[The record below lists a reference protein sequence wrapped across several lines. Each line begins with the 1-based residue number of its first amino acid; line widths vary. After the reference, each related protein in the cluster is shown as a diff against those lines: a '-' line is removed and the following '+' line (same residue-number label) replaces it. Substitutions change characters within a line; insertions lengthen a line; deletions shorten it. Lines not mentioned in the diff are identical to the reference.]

1 MTAASISLWGL
12 AASGLLVVAAL
23 AISAWRRLG
32 LSRQIVWAAARA
44 LVQLLA
50 VGGALELVIDE
61 RRSIWWSWAW
71 VVAMVAFAAW
81 TTTRRA
87 PEVPGLLGLAAAA
100 YTAAAAV
107 SLGVLLG
114 LGVVATEGRTV
125 VPLAGM
131 VIGNSLAATVLV
143 ARRIVGEA
151 TDQRE
156 QIEARLAL
164 GLTGRRAIEPFLR
177 HAVRTALI
185 PQIETTKATGI
196 VFLPGAMV
204 GLILAGVRPVDAVRV
219 QVAVMYLVLGSV
231 ATTTSVVAVGMAA
244 RLLTPDHRL
253 RRLDTAPHA
262 PARSVIRVVGVF
274 GVRRG
279 GR

>member
-1 MTAASISLWGL
+1 M
-12 AASGLLVVAAL
+12 VAAL

-107 SLGVLLG
+107 SQPWLTLRACIRWGDSPW
-114 LGVVATEGRTV
+114 VA
-125 VPLAGM
+125 
-131 VIGNSLAATVLV
+131 I
-143 ARRIVGEA
+143 RRCMI
-151 TDQRE
+151 
-156 QIEARLAL
+156 
-164 GLTGRRAIEPFLR
+164 
-177 HAVRTALI
+177 
-185 PQIETTKATGI
+185 
-196 VFLPGAMV
+196 
-204 GLILAGVRPVDAVRV
+204 
-219 QVAVMYLVLGSV
+219 S
-231 ATTTSVVAVGMAA
+231 
-244 RLLTPDHRL
+244 
-253 RRLDTAPHA
+253 
-262 PARSVIRVVGVF
+262 PAW
-274 GVRRG
+274 
-279 GR
+279 